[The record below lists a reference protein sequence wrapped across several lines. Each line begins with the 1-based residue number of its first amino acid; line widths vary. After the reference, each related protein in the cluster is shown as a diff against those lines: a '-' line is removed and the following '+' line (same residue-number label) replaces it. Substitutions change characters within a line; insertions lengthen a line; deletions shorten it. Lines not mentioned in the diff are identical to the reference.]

1 MQNISE
7 YNEILEK
14 LSIKISERPN
24 PVPYNYRLSFRM
36 AELCLIIKESTS
48 AGGVSLSK
56 INILSDALSSQ
67 LSFVKVRSF
76 IGEDEQEYRIKY
88 DPLVIR
94 VLQYLIYDGLAVQQK
109 NQKYKLTDKGKAYA
123 KKIEADKSLLVR
135 EKELLNEVGKSLK
148 EDKIQQ
154 LQLKWRYDLD

>member
-1 MQNISE
+1 MRDNNE
-7 YNEILEK
+7 YNELLEK
-14 LSIKISERPN
+14 FSIKISDRPN

-36 AELCLIIKESTS
+36 AEICLIIRKSTT

-67 LSFVKVRSF
+67 FSLDKVRKF
-76 IGEDEQEYRIKY
+76 IGKDENEYRIKY

-94 VLQYLIYDGLAVQQK
+94 VLQYLIYDELVVQQK
-109 NQKYKLTDKGKAYA
+109 NQKYKLSDKGKAFV

-135 EKELLNEVGKSLK
+135 EKELLNEVGKTLK

-154 LQLKWRYDLD
+154 LQLNWRYDLD